1 MDTKKLPDVFVSY
14 AADTLAETNSG
25 LTGAQIVKYCN
36 SYAVDFGVDI
46 PITSSDFGSFGSLV
60 PNKRAALY
68 RNLSVFNGQQQFVI
82 IKELC
87 ELPSFENNSA
97 VAELK
102 KRLFERHSA
111 FSISPVFDQI
121 SEPTGWHRVDR
132 SIEEMKARYKTA
144 DTEEKYQAIGML
156 GREALISIAQ
166 QVFRKDEHP
175 SIDGT
180 DIGSTDTKRMLD
192 AYLSHELKDESEK
205 IVKYAKSAVDMCNQ
219 LTHDRNATKRAAAIC
234 IIGVSSI
241 AALVK
246 EISETEKEIVF

>member
-1 MDTKKLPDVFVSY
+1 MDTRKLPDVFVSY

-46 PITSSDFGSFGSLV
+46 PITSSNFGSFGSLV
-60 PNKRAALY
+60 PNKRTALY
-68 RNLSVFNGQQQFVI
+68 RNLSAFNGQQQFVI
-82 IKELC
+82 IKELS
-87 ELPSFENNSA
+87 ELPLFEHNSA

-111 FSISPVFDQI
+111 FSVSPVFDQN
-121 SEPTGWHRVDR
+121 SKPTGWVRVDR
-132 SIEEMKARYKTA
+132 SIEEMKARYKAA

-156 GREALISIAQ
+156 GRETLISIAQ
-166 QVFRKDEHP
+166 QVFIKEKHP
-175 SIDGT
+175 STDGT
-180 DIGSTDTKRMLD
+180 DIGPTDTKRMLD
-192 AYLSHELKDESEK
+192 AYLTCELKGESEK
-205 IVKYAKSAVDMCNQ
+205 IVKYAKSAVDMSNQ

-241 AALVK
+241 AALIK
-246 EISETEKEIVF
+246 EISETAQETVF

>member
-1 MDTKKLPDVFVSY
+1 M
-14 AADTLAETNSG
+14 
-25 LTGAQIVKYCN
+25 
-36 SYAVDFGVDI
+36 
-46 PITSSDFGSFGSLV
+46 
-60 PNKRAALY
+60 
-68 RNLSVFNGQQQFVI
+68 
-82 IKELC
+82 
-87 ELPSFENNSA
+87 FENNSA

-111 FSISPVFDQI
+111 FSISPVFDQN
-121 SEPTGWHRVDR
+121 SEPTGWVRVDR
-132 SIEEMKARYKTA
+132 SIEEMKARYKAA

-156 GREALISIAQ
+156 GRETLISIAQ
-166 QVFRKDEHP
+166 QVFIKDKHP

-246 EISETEKEIVF
+246 EISETEKEIIF